1 MGNGLRILVYG
12 YGNPGREDDGLGVE
26 LARLIEGR
34 ALHGVTCDSNYQLN
48 VEDALEVS
56 EYDAVVFADASL
68 SCAEPFVFERL
79 EPAPGIT
86 FTTHAMPAGSV
97 LALCEELYGKR
108 PAAFIL
114 GIRGYS
120 WEAREG
126 LGAQALTNLQK
137 AFDFLLP
144 LLRELSIRKIED
156 KAGACSVCAG

>member
-1 MGNGLRILVYG
+1 MGAGLRILVYG

-26 LARLIEGR
+26 LARLMDER
-34 ALHGVTCDSNYQLN
+34 ALRGVSCDSNYQLN

-108 PAAFIL
+108 PAAYIL

-120 WEAREG
+120 WEAKEG
-126 LGAQALTNLQK
+126 LTAQAQANLQK

-144 LLRELSIRKIED
+144 LLRESSLERIED
-156 KAGACSVCAG
+156 KAGACSGCGG